1 MVRIALGI
9 EYDGSRFCGWQTQ
22 TAGCGVQD
30 ALQRALAVIAGHP
43 VEVVSAGRTDA
54 GVHATL
60 QVVHFD
66 TVAQRPDSAW
76 VRGVNSFLPDS
87 VVVLWAQPVNT
98 GFHARFSAQT
108 RSYRYLLLNHP
119 VRPAI
124 AAGRIGWFHAPLA
137 LEPMRAA
144 AQLLVGTHDFSAF
157 RAAECQAKSPIRTL
171 HSLSVKQTGH
181 RFSFDLSANAFLHH
195 MVRNI
200 VGALVYV
207 GKGKYPPE
215 WVGELLA
222 QRDRSRA
229 APTFA
234 ADGLYLNAV
243 RYTPEWGLPDT
254 QRIDL

>member
-22 TAGCGVQD
+22 TAVCGVQD

-43 VEVVSAGRTDA
+43 VEVVAAGRTDA

-87 VVVLWAQPVNT
+87 VVVLWAQPVNAR
-98 GFHARFSAQT
+98 FHARFSAQT
-108 RSYRYLLLNHP
+108 RSYRYVLLNHP

-124 AAGRIGWFHAPLA
+124 AAGRIGWFHAPLV

-171 HSLSVKQTGH
+171 HSLSVKQIGH

-243 RYTPEWGLPDT
+243 RYAPEWGLPDT

>member
-1 MVRIALGI
+1 
-9 EYDGSRFCGWQTQ
+9 
-22 TAGCGVQD
+22 
-30 ALQRALAVIAGHP
+30 
-43 VEVVSAGRTDA
+43 
-54 GVHATL
+54 
-60 QVVHFD
+60 
-66 TVAQRPDSAW
+66 
-76 VRGVNSFLPDS
+76 LPDS
-87 VVVLWAQPVNT
+87 VVVLWAQPVNA

-108 RSYRYLLLNHP
+108 RSYRYVLLNHP

-171 HSLSVKQTGH
+171 HSLSVKQIGH

-243 RYTPEWGLPDT
+243 RYAPEWGLPDT